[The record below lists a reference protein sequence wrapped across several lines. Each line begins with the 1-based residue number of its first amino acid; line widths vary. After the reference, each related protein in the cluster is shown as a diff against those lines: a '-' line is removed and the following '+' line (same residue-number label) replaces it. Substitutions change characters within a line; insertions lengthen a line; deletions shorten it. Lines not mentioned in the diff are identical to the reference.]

1 MKKTRH
7 AHTKM
12 AGVSPVAGGL
22 NSLYVSVGNQ
32 EHKKPGSGQG
42 EGRSRRR
49 AAETAKESV
58 SAELQPFPFNK
69 KAPASK
75 AIKPKSKTKAVKHP
89 LYG

>member
-12 AGVSPVAGGL
+12 AGCSPVAGGL
-22 NSLYVSVGNQ
+22 NSLYASVGNPD
-32 EHKKPGSGQG
+32 HKKPGSGQG

-49 AAETAKESV
+49 AAETVKGSV
-58 SAELQPFPFNK
+58 SADVQPFPQNK

-75 AIKPKSKTKAVKHP
+75 TIKPKSKTKAIKHP